1 MSMIDGISQLLF
13 NVYEAFTVAL
23 YVRDN
28 DRLNCLS
35 SVTFAKSFDKDRSI
49 PIEGTLPGWVIKHNE
64 PLIIPNFDKDEDTL
78 GYYGASEGIKSF
90 MGYPVDADG
99 VIIVDSK
106 KKYVFTDREKK
117 ILGFFVSV
125 IREEIERINK
135 ARDVEEAIEDFY
147 AEKRIMGLFNELN
160 LGKIS
165 VDEILKEVL
174 SLSGGDFCFIGVEKN
189 GRLSITDVY
198 GVERPDELK
207 RDCQPGASIAS
218 MVMEGGRELLL
229 PYNSGYLREKPLFF
243 FNEPIKARQFFGF
256 PLATDDMI
264 LGVLGFVSLID
275 VKLKEQFIG
284 VLRNV
289 STFLS
294 LYYSS
299 HWMKE
304 HINRLKDFEPV
315 TGAIQFSSFLGIVDK
330 MIKKNE
336 KFSLLTVKVLHI
348 KTYNRRM
355 GYEFTHNLLKR
366 LFQVIRYS
374 AGAQAHISRK
384 GGSRFYIAVKGNDMV
399 ETRNMIKLIQY
410 TAQKILSEER
420 VFDRGDLIECGM
432 CLFPEDSKD
441 LWELFEK
448 ADEKKHRKIIE

>member
-1 MSMIDGISQLLF
+1 MSMIDGIAQLLF

-23 YVRDN
+23 YVRGN
-28 DRLNCLS
+28 EHLNCIS
-35 SVTFAKSFDKDRSI
+35 SVTFAKSFDKNRAIS
-49 PIEGTLPGWVIKHNE
+49 IEGTLPGWVIKHNE
-64 PLIIPNFDKDEDTL
+64 PLIIPNFDKDEDAL

-90 MGYPVDADG
+90 MGFPVDTDA

-117 ILGFFVSV
+117 ILGFFISV
-125 IREEIERINK
+125 IREEIERTAKEREI
-135 ARDVEEAIEDFY
+135 EEAVEDFY
-147 AEKRIMGLFNELN
+147 AEKRIMGLFNGLN
-160 LGKIS
+160 TGKIS

-174 SLSGGDFCFIGVEKN
+174 NISGGDFCFVGVEKN

-198 GVERPDELK
+198 GVDRPDELK
-207 RDCQPGASIAS
+207 RDCQPGASIAL

-243 FNEPIKARQFFGF
+243 SNEPIKARQFFGF
-256 PLATDDMI
+256 PLATDDAI

-299 HWMKE
+299 RWMKE

-315 TGAIQFSSFLGIVDK
+315 TGAIQFSSFLSIVDK

-336 KFSLLTVKVLHI
+336 KFSLLTVKVLHV
-348 KTYNRRM
+348 KTYNKRM
-355 GYEFTHNLLKR
+355 GYDFTHNLLR
-366 LFQVIRYS
+366 RIFQVIQYS
-374 AGAQAHISRK
+374 AGPQAYISRK
-384 GGSRFYIAVKGNDMV
+384 GGGRFYIAMKGSDMV
-399 ETRNMIKLIQY
+399 EARNILKLIHH
-410 TAQKILSEER
+410 TAHKILSEER
-420 VFDRGDLIECGM
+420 AFDGGDLIECSICM
-432 CLFPEDSKD
+432 FPEDSKD
-441 LWELFEK
+441 LWELLEK
-448 ADEKKHRKIIE
+448 AKERKHGKIIE